1 MESLSHIERLVKEEE
16 EREEEAGSPSVQ
28 QQKRQRTSS
37 VSPESSSLSKNIF
50 LGSKEHLQYVRPPDG
65 MQRNCKLCSVLY
77 LKDKNNNAR
86 KKKLHK
92 IRTPVMI
99 CSTVVAKF
107 IFLRIAL
114 KSIILKRNK

>member
-77 LKDKNNNAR
+77 LKDKNNAR

-92 IRTPVMI
+92 ILTLVMI
-99 CSTVVAKF
+99 CSSYKVHLFKNCFEKYHTKE
-107 IFLRIAL
+107 
-114 KSIILKRNK
+114 K